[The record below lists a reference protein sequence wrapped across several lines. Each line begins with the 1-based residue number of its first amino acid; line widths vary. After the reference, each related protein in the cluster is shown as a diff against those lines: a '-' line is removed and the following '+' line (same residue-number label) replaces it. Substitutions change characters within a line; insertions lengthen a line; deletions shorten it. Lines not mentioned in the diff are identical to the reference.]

1 VDLGVVFSAK
11 EQGMA
16 VQPVPDTQHRS
27 ISELFSDLSQQT
39 RDLLS
44 EEIALAKAEIRQK
57 VSRIT
62 RSGIWFG
69 VAGVMAFS
77 GLLTL
82 LATAVLGLI
91 ALGLQPWLSA
101 LIVAVVVFGIAFVA
115 VQSGR
120 SLLSQDSLAPKQT
133 IDSLKENAAWI
144 RSHTS

>member
-1 VDLGVVFSAK
+1 
-11 EQGMA
+11 MA
-16 VQPVPDTQHRS
+16 VHPVPDTHNRS
-27 ISELFSDLSQQT
+27 IGELFGDLTQQT
-39 RDLLS
+39 RDLIS
-44 EEIALAKAEIRQK
+44 EEIALAKAEIREK
-57 VSRIT
+57 VSRVM

-77 GLLTL
+77 GLLML
-82 LATAVLGLI
+82 LATAVLGLV

-101 LIVAVVVFGIAFVA
+101 LIVALVLLGIAFVA
-115 VQSGR
+115 LQSGR